1 MDEMFGFVL
10 FAAVLAFFLIVLPIR
25 NAFKRRRGEQETQNQ
40 QARNEAL
47 FRSMFPELQPHFHP
61 ERLLEFARARLD
73 RSWSARTRWT
83 DPPGFPA
90 ATVAELAPGE
100 RDRERVRL
108 LDAAG
113 KPMADFTFEKH
124 AEGGVIR
131 VGKGKFTVDIRKP
144 AEPRVRYWHPDRE
157 FKWSRA
163 GWVFKTAVAD
173 EPFESSSSSSSFSS
187 TSSSTMPAAAAAA
200 GIVGL
205 GGSFDGGGAAG
216 SWDEAAPG
224 ASSASAAADTG
235 GSAVVGA
242 TAESTSDSTGDAG
255 SDASSDSGSTAY

>member
-10 FAAVLAFFLIVLPIR
+10 FAVVLAFFLIVLPIR

-40 QARNEAL
+40 RGKNEAL

-61 ERLLEFARARLD
+61 ERLLEFVRARLD
-73 RSWSARTRWT
+73 SSWSARTRWM

-90 ATVAELAPGE
+90 ATVAELAPDTRE
-100 RDRERVRL
+100 RERVRL

-113 KPMADFTFEKH
+113 KPLADFTFEKH

-173 EPFESSSSSSSFSS
+173 EPFESSSSSSSFS
-187 TSSSTMPAAAAAA
+187 TMPAAAAAA

-216 SWDEAAPG
+216 SWDDAPQG
-224 ASSASAAADTG
+224 ASSASAASDAG
-235 GSAVVGA
+235 NSAVVGA
-242 TAESTSDSTGDAG
+242 TADSPSDSSGD
-255 SDASSDSGSTAY
+255 SSSDSGSTAY